1 MQIKYIPPHELK
13 NYWEFVKNG
22 IEKGLL
28 KSPDNYIQEEVFASC
43 YMQKS
48 MLWIF
53 YENDLEGFTVLTPD
67 GDNLFVWIIWGKTP
81 QSKETAKECF
91 NMIKGIAK
99 QGGAK
104 TITFGS
110 HRLGWDKVARQLGF
124 TPRLWEMKIEE

>member
-1 MQIKYIPPHELK
+1 MHIKYIPPHELK

-48 MLWIF
+48 MLWVF
-53 YENDLEGFTVLTPD
+53 YQDDLEGFTVLTPE
-67 GDNLFVWIIWGKTP
+67 GDNLFVWIIWGKNP
-81 QSKETAKECF
+81 QSKETVKECF
-91 NMIKGIAK
+91 NLIKNIAK

-110 HRLGWDKVARQLGF
+110 QRLGWDKVARELGF
-124 TPRLWEMKIEE
+124 TPRLWQMKIEE